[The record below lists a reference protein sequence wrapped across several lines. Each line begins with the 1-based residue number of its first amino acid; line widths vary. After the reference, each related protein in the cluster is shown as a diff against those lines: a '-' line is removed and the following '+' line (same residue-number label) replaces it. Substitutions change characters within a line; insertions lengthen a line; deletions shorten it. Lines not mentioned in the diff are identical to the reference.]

1 LSACFNL
8 GYWSMCKT
16 FCHSLFSVVTRSC
29 CYTTFAYFTA
39 ATFVQ
44 RADDFWCRKDIKP
57 FEKNLFVSTFVSIYQ
72 FPHSTVVN
80 WSSPV
85 QVHVVQVYLISSCS
99 SQQPLVSDL
108 HMHKTLQNH
117 VITKQLEYTSMLS
130 CEYKAKKHNVTLLY

>member
-1 LSACFNL
+1 ML
-8 GYWSMCKT
+8 WPE
-16 FCHSLFSVVTRSC
+16 VVAAWRLVT
-29 CYTTFAYFTA
+29 YTA
-39 ATFVQ
+39 ATFVH

-72 FPHSTVVN
+72 FPHSTVVS

-108 HMHKTLQNH
+108 HMHKTLQNQ
-117 VITKQLEYTSMLS
+117 VIT
-130 CEYKAKKHNVTLLY
+130 